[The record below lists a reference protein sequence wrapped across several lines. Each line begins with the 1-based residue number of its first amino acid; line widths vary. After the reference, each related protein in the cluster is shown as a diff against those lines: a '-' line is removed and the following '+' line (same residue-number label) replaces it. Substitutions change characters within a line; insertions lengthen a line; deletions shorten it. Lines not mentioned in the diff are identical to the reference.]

1 MLGGQGRGQTKKHL
15 GNVSKGMAGRSLKI
29 QTQSQNDEE
38 MTGREGRSHPHPLAP
53 GLPTPHPQSSQLCA
67 EGKP

>member
-29 QTQSQNDEE
+29 QTQSQNDKE
-38 MTGREGRSHPHPLAP
+38 MTEGEREGAT
-53 GLPTPHPQSSQLCA
+53 PTPTPSLPNFVLGESHNR
-67 EGKP
+67 EE